1 MDRNQAKEFYH
12 ILQAFAEGKIIE
24 TRRKP
29 TADNNGVTKDGWYEF
44 NDWTEM
50 KELEYLVNVDYR
62 IKPEPKYRP
71 FKDAKECRSEMLKH
85 QPFGWL
91 ISQNGEVN
99 SLIIFIDNEGI
110 VIGDRNNGVIGF
122 VTATDLFKI
131 KFADGTPF
139 GVKVEE

>member
-1 MDRNQAKEFYH
+1 MTREQAKELLP
-12 ILQAFAEGKIIE
+12 IIQAFAEGKGIE
-24 TRRKP
+24 TK
-29 TADNNGVTKDGWYEF
+29 TGSGWISIENMSF
-44 NDWTEM
+44 AGNPDS
-50 KELEYLVNVDYR
+50 YR

-71 FKDAKECRSEMLKH
+71 FKDAKECRAEMLKH

-99 SLIIFIDNEGI
+99 SLIISIDNEGL
-110 VIGDRNNGVIGF
+110 VIGDRNNGVMGF